1 VRRYSFSLKHH
12 RIVLEKCLLYSAFK
26 LISLIPGFSAQNGG
40 LGTAGGSR
48 GGAASSPP
56 LRLRLLVE
64 SNVGSAGARF
74 PSAAVDENYSIEHRF
89 SRPKD
94 TTAAALQPR
103 SPP

>member
-48 GGAASSPP
+48 GG
-56 LRLRLLVE
+56 V
-64 SNVGSAGARF
+64 
-74 PSAAVDENYSIEHRF
+74 
-89 SRPKD
+89 K
-94 TTAAALQPR
+94 R
-103 SPP
+103 SEP